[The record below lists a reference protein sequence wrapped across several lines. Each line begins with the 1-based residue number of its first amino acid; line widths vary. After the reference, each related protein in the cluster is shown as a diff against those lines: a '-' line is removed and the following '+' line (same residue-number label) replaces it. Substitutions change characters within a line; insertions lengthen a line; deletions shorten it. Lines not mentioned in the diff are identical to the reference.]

1 VERDRIDAAFL
12 AERLRDDLSPAERS
26 VPRYDPDVRD
36 ILGLIAKNRRYL
48 VRENVAPVVRPP
60 ENRVD
65 LDIPD
70 MRGGIVDKIDFQ
82 IDRLPLDSPR
92 DPELRVPSESV
103 STARRRRG
111 APPPFPRPSVT
122 GKVRPHERSS
132 GGHHRRTDPDPRS
145 IYARTSACSARYHR

>member
-26 VPRYDPDVRD
+26 VPRDDPDVRD

-92 DPELRVPSESV
+92 DPELRVP
-103 STARRRRG
+103 AG
-111 APPPFPRPSVT
+111 ASQPLVVDEERPLLFRVLQ
-122 GKVRPHERSS
+122 
-132 GGHHRRTDPDPRS
+132 
-145 IYARTSACSARYHR
+145 